1 VSLAQASLID
11 SHCHLDSAEFHDDRD
26 AAIERALAAGVEH
39 MLAIGTGDGPP
50 DLEAGLRLAEKHP
63 AFYATVGIHP
73 HDAAK
78 AGPDDFKHLGDL
90 LSHPKVLAVGEIGLD
105 YHYDFSP
112 REVQKATFIEQ
123 MGIAAQAGKPI
134 VIHTREAW
142 EDTLALIERHWTPHG
157 LGGIMHCFSGG
168 PEEARRALDLG
179 FYLSFGGI
187 LTFPKALAV
196 QEAAKSAPRDR
207 ILIETD
213 APYLAPVP
221 KRGKRNEPAL
231 IVHTAR
237 KLAELRGESYEE
249 VCAATSENFRRLL
262 LANPASLLSV
272 EQVPLVQL

>member
-1 VSLAQASLID
+1 VID
-11 SHCHLDSAEFHDDRD
+11 SHCHLDSAEFNDDRE
-26 AAIERALAAGVEH
+26 AVIERAIAAGVEH
-39 MLAIGTGDGPP
+39 MLAIGTGEGPP
-50 DLEAGLRLAEKHP
+50 DLEAGLRLADKYP
-63 AFYATVGIHP
+63 AFFATVGIHP

-78 AGPDDFKHLGDL
+78 AGPDDFKCLADL
-90 LSHPKVLAVGEIGLD
+90 LAHPKVVAIGEIGLD

-112 REVQKATFIEQ
+112 REVQNRVFIRQ
-123 MGIAAQAGKPI
+123 MEIAASAKKPI

-142 EDTLALIERHWTPHG
+142 DDTLALIEQHWPPDG
-157 LGGIMHCFSGG
+157 IGGILHCFSGG
-168 PEEARRALDLG
+168 SVEARRALDLG

-187 LTFPKALAV
+187 VTFPKALAV

-237 KLAELRGESYEE
+237 KIAELRGESYEE
-249 VCAATSENFRRLL
+249 LCNTTAENFRRLL
-262 LANPASLLSV
+262 LLN
-272 EQVPLVQL
+272 